1 VYRWALFFHL
11 VGALLFFSGLAV
23 AAVAQLSARR
33 RRRPSEVAL
42 LLGAARTGVLL
53 VALGTVLIL
62 AFGLWLADLSGYGL
76 GGWVLAALVLFLLS
90 VLLGGL
96 GGQAPKRARLLAERL
111 ARAGDEASP
120 ELEALLA
127 NRRADALNAAAAVAA
142 VAVLVLMVW
151 KPGG

>member
-76 GGWVLAALVLFLLS
+76 GGWVLGALVLFLAS

>member
-1 VYRWALFFHL
+1 VYRWALFLHL

-53 VALGTVLIL
+53 VALGAVLIL
-62 AFGLWLADLSGYGL
+62 VFGLWLTDLSGYGFD
-76 GGWVLAALVLFLLS
+76 GWVLAALVLFA
-90 VLLGGL
+90 VAVVLGGL
-96 GGQAPKRARLLAERL
+96 GGQTPKRARRLAERL
-111 ARAGDEASP
+111 ASGADEPSA
-120 ELEALLA
+120 ELRALL
-127 NRRADALNAAAAVAA
+127 RDPRADALNAAAAVAA

-151 KPGG
+151 KPGA